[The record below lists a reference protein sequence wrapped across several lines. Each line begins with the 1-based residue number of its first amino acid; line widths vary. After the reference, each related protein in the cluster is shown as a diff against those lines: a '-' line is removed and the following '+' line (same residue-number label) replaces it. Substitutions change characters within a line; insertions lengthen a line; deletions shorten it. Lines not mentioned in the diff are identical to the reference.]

1 MSEAD
6 NLQQTIRRNVRVL
19 MAIRGISTTRALA
32 TLLGDN
38 ENHLSNRLNGRR
50 KWQLDDIAKLAN
62 VFHVEAGLIL
72 GDTATLAGA
81 IAPTG
86 TGSNPVPSSATSG
99 YSRRNEASIAED
111 RQVSALILPFRRREP
126 TVARPDAA
134 EWGPNR
140 AYA

>member
-6 NLQQTIRRNVRVL
+6 DLQQTIRRNVRVL

-62 VFHVEAGLIL
+62 IFHIAPGLIL
-72 GDTATLAGA
+72 GDTAELAGA

-86 TGSNPVPSSATSG
+86 TANSGITTNLNRRYSPLKRPPLSA
-99 YSRRNEASIAED
+99 AP
-111 RQVSALILPFRRREP
+111 QVGAVVLPFRRRDL
-126 TVARPDAA
+126 TVTREDAA
-134 EWGPNR
+134 EWGLNR